1 MSTSRDIFMQ
11 QHEKKRGQC
20 ACFGYTFD
28 VVPDL
33 RVQAGA
39 KRKLDNVIVIAVTVV
54 KEIMNQ
60 KNFYDSKYASL
71 PMSL

>member
-1 MSTSRDIFMQ
+1 MSTSRDI
-11 QHEKKRGQC
+11 
-20 ACFGYTFD
+20 FD

-39 KRKLDNVIVIAVTVV
+39 KRKLDGVIVIAVTVV